1 MRWFAKEYNFF
12 RYDYWFGQIDS
23 RPLSLFRVCFA
34 ALLLKD
40 ALYHIPLA
48 GWFYSDTGITPRLAL
63 LDGLARSNRF
73 SFMDALPHEW
83 MAISFFV
90 LWVGVLLCLMLGYRT
105 RLMTILNFVIIL
117 SVHERN
123 IYLLN
128 GADSVFRLLS
138 FWMIFLPLGHYYSID
153 ALRERKSLTCDSH
166 SLPEQPLAPR
176 TAYIFPVRMIQ
187 LQIAMV
193 YLFAALMK
201 LESDIWKNGEALHY
215 VWQLKSFTLPT
226 ADWLL
231 TAAPTWLLSFMSY
244 SALLIEAAFIFLVF
258 APFAQPFLRLTGLM
272 LGALL
277 HLGIAIT
284 MSIPNF
290 SLVMLVSYLL
300 FFEAGWILALHHRLS
315 CILLPPLLHPLAII
329 RGHPWARMIS
339 CSICAPPPPPERA
352 EICAS
357 IVTRRRWLGKL
368 TPLMTIFLALTMVS
382 VIWWNLRT
390 YKRNGEAVVSP
401 VPNWS
406 RRLVQYTGLWQGW
419 SIFAPDPK
427 RVEGWIVIP
436 GQFEDGTSFDLRTG
450 EALTNEMPRRF
461 WGPAIRWRKY
471 DDRVGRNDYQPLLRA
486 WGKYHCHQYNT
497 LAAPSQRLA
506 TLEIHYISRWS
517 YSPGGTPNPVQE
529 RNLWKHS
536 CLEESGN

>member
-1 MRWFAKEYNFF
+1 MHWFAKEYNFF

-23 RPLSLFRVCFA
+23 RPLSLFRLCFA

-48 GWFYSDTGITPRLAL
+48 SWFYSDTGITPRLAL

-73 SFMDALPHEW
+73 SFMDALPHDW

-105 RLMTILNFVIIL
+105 RLMSILNFVIIL

-128 GADSVFRLLS
+128 GADTVFRLLS
-138 FWMIFLPLGHYYSID
+138 FWTIFLPLGHYYSID
-153 ALRERKSLTCDSH
+153 ALRERKSLTRDSH
-166 SLPEQPLAPR
+166 ALAEQPLAPR
-176 TAYIFPVRMIQ
+176 MAYIFPVRMIQ
-187 LQIAMV
+187 LQIAIV

-201 LESDIWKNGEALHY
+201 LESDIWKSGEALHY

-226 ADWLL
+226 ANWLL
-231 TAAPTWLLSFMSY
+231 TAAPTWLLYFMTH
-244 SALLIEAAFIFLVF
+244 SALLIEAAFILLVF
-258 APFAQPFLRLTGLM
+258 APFAQPFLRLTGLT

-290 SLVMLVSYLL
+290 SLVMLVSYLF
-300 FFEAGWILALHHRLS
+300 FFEPRWILALHHRLS
-315 CILLPPLLHPLAII
+315 KSRLLHALLHPLAII

-339 CSICAPPPPPERA
+339 CCASICAPPPPERA
-352 EICAS
+352 ERCTS
-357 IVTRRRWLGKL
+357 MVTRRRRLGKL
-368 TPLMTIFLALTMVS
+368 TQALMTIFLALTMVS

-390 YKRNGEAVVSP
+390 YKRNGEPVVSP

-419 SIFAPDPK
+419 NIFAPDPK

-436 GQFEDGTSFDLRTG
+436 GEFEDGTSFDLRTG
-450 EALTNEMPRRF
+450 KAVTNEIPRRF

-471 DDRVGRNDYQPLLRA
+471 DDRVGRREYKPLLRA
-486 WGKYHCHQYNT
+486 WGKYYCRQYNI
-497 LAAPSQRLA
+497 LATSSPRLA

-517 YSPGGTPNPVQE
+517 HEPGGTPNPLQE
-529 RNLWKHS
+529 RHLWKHS
-536 CLEESGN
+536 CPEE